1 MAVDRRLL
9 LRGLLLVAAL
19 GFGLLVAQWR
29 PETSAEAPRT
39 FALALWQSRRADLLV
54 VLGLML
60 VGSLGIR
67 TLLPG
72 EDEDEEGLPHAHL
85 R

>member
-1 MAVDRRLL
+1 MDHRLL
-9 LRGLLLVAAL
+9 WRGLLVISAL
-19 GFGLLVAQWR
+19 GFGLMLAQWR
-29 PETSAEAPRT
+29 PGPPAEAPRL

-54 VLGLML
+54 MLGLML

-67 TLLPG
+67 ALLPG
-72 EDEDEEGLPHAHL
+72 EDEDEEGPPHAHL